1 MVAAGKIVVLPE
13 ADWHTRR
20 RAHEQRV
27 SAWTAPH
34 QARAARGEKHPVE
47 DFLFEYYR
55 FRPAWLRRW
64 HPGPDVVL
72 QGESARD
79 FLRWPEYHEVAEG
92 VALNVAALEPRR
104 RESVAWIANL
114 LRLTAE
120 RPPQFACFG
129 LHEWA
134 MVYRSGGVRHEAWPL
149 RLGVEGTDAVV
160 EAHSL
165 RCTHFDAFRFFTPD
179 AVGRNAGRPTRDSQV
194 ALEQPGCLHAAM
206 DCYKWA
212 YKLGAG
218 VPGVLLLDAF
228 DLARDTRELDMRAA
242 PYDLTALGYQPIRIE
257 TADGKAEYVAAQRG
271 IADRG
276 VRLRERLIDAC
287 DALV

>member
-1 MVAAGKIVVLPE
+1 MLLAEGAWRPLEAAHHARVDAAAAAHVG
-13 ADWHTRR
+13 RR
-20 RAHEQRV
+20 RA
-27 SAWTAPH
+27 
-34 QARAARGEKHPVE
+34 GMKHPVE
-47 DFLFEYYR
+47 DFLWTYYSH
-55 FRPAWLRRW
+55 RPAQLRRW
-64 HPGPDVVL
+64 HPGPGVELAGDTERADSRHYVATGRGTTLDVDAYLADRGDTVRFV
-72 QGESARD
+72 RD
-79 FLRWPEYHEVAEG
+79 
-92 VALNVAALEPRR
+92 
-104 RESVAWIANL
+104 L
-114 LRLTAE
+114 LASTLG
-120 RPPQFACFG
+120 RPAQLSCFG

-134 MVYRSGGVRHEAWPL
+134 MVYRSGVRHEAWPL

>member
-1 MVAAGKIVVLPE
+1 MG
-13 ADWHTRR
+13 D
-20 RAHEQRV
+20 
-27 SAWTAPH
+27 
-34 QARAARGEKHPVE
+34 
-47 DFLFEYYR
+47 
-55 FRPAWLRRW
+55 
-64 HPGPDVVL
+64 
-72 QGESARD
+72 
-79 FLRWPEYHEVAEG
+79 G
-92 VALNVAALEPRR
+92 V
-104 RESVAWIANL
+104 
-114 LRLTAE
+114 
-120 RPPQFACFG
+120 PQ
-129 LHEWA
+129 W
-134 MVYRSGGVRHEAWPL
+134 RVRHEAWPL

>member
-1 MVAAGKIVVLPE
+1 MLLAEGAWRPLEDAHHARVDAAAAAHVG
-13 ADWHTRR
+13 RR
-20 RAHEQRV
+20 RA
-27 SAWTAPH
+27 
-34 QARAARGEKHPVE
+34 GMKHPVE
-47 DFLFEYYR
+47 DFLWTYYSH
-55 FRPAWLRRW
+55 RPAQLRRW
-64 HPGPDVVL
+64 HPGPGVELAGDTERADSRHYVATGRGTTLDLDAYLADRGDTVRFV
-72 QGESARD
+72 RD
-79 FLRWPEYHEVAEG
+79 
-92 VALNVAALEPRR
+92 
-104 RESVAWIANL
+104 L
-114 LRLTAE
+114 LASTLG
-120 RPPQFACFG
+120 RPAQLSCFG

>member
-1 MVAAGKIVVLPE
+1 MLLAEGAWRPLEAAHHARVDAAAAAHVG
-13 ADWHTRR
+13 RR
-20 RAHEQRV
+20 RA
-27 SAWTAPH
+27 
-34 QARAARGEKHPVE
+34 GMKHPVE
-47 DFLFEYYR
+47 DFLWTYYSH
-55 FRPAWLRRW
+55 RPAQLRRW
-64 HPGPDVVL
+64 HPGPGVELAGDTERADSRHYVATGRGTTLDVDAYLADRGDTVRFV
-72 QGESARD
+72 RD
-79 FLRWPEYHEVAEG
+79 
-92 VALNVAALEPRR
+92 
-104 RESVAWIANL
+104 L
-114 LRLTAE
+114 LASTLG
-120 RPPQFACFG
+120 RPAQLSCFG

-257 TADGKAEYVAAQRG
+257 TADGKAEFVAAQRG

>member
-1 MVAAGKIVVLPE
+1 MLLAEGAWRPLEAAHHARVDAAAAAHVG
-13 ADWHTRR
+13 RR
-20 RAHEQRV
+20 RA
-27 SAWTAPH
+27 
-34 QARAARGEKHPVE
+34 GMKHPVE
-47 DFLFEYYR
+47 DFLWTYYSH
-55 FRPAWLRRW
+55 RPAQLRRW
-64 HPGPDVVL
+64 HPGPGVELAGDTERADSRHYVATGRGTTLDVDAYLADRGDTERFV
-72 QGESARD
+72 RD
-79 FLRWPEYHEVAEG
+79 
-92 VALNVAALEPRR
+92 
-104 RESVAWIANL
+104 L
-114 LRLTAE
+114 LASTLG
-120 RPPQFACFG
+120 RPAQLSCFG

>member
-1 MVAAGKIVVLPE
+1 MLLAEGAWRPLEAAHHARVDAAAAAHVG
-13 ADWHTRR
+13 RR
-20 RAHEQRV
+20 RAGMQ
-27 SAWTAPH
+27 
-34 QARAARGEKHPVE
+34 HPVE
-47 DFLFEYYR
+47 DFLWTYYSH
-55 FRPAWLRRW
+55 RPAQLRRW
-64 HPGPDVVL
+64 HPGPGVELAGDTERADSRHYVATGRGTTLDVDAYLADRGDTVRFV
-72 QGESARD
+72 RD
-79 FLRWPEYHEVAEG
+79 
-92 VALNVAALEPRR
+92 
-104 RESVAWIANL
+104 L
-114 LRLTAE
+114 LASTLG
-120 RPPQFACFG
+120 RPAQLSCFG

>member
-1 MVAAGKIVVLPE
+1 MLLAEGAWRPLEAAHHARVDAAAAAHVG
-13 ADWHTRR
+13 RR
-20 RAHEQRV
+20 RA
-27 SAWTAPH
+27 
-34 QARAARGEKHPVE
+34 GMKHPVE
-47 DFLFEYYR
+47 DFLWTYYSH
-55 FRPAWLRRW
+55 RPAQLRRW
-64 HPGPDVVL
+64 HPGPGVELAGDTERADSRHYVATGRGTTLDLDAYLADRGDTVRFV
-72 QGESARD
+72 RD
-79 FLRWPEYHEVAEG
+79 
-92 VALNVAALEPRR
+92 
-104 RESVAWIANL
+104 L
-114 LRLTAE
+114 LASTLG
-120 RPPQFACFG
+120 RPAQLSCFG

-228 DLARDTRELDMRAA
+228 DLARDARELDMRAA

>member
-1 MVAAGKIVVLPE
+1 MLLAEGAWRPLEAAHHARVDAAAAAHVG
-13 ADWHTRR
+13 RR
-20 RAHEQRV
+20 RA
-27 SAWTAPH
+27 
-34 QARAARGEKHPVE
+34 GMKHPVE
-47 DFLFEYYR
+47 DFLWTYYSH
-55 FRPAWLRRW
+55 RPAQLRRW
-64 HPGPDVVL
+64 HPGPGVELAGDTERADSRHYVATGRGTTLDVDAYLADRGDTVRFV
-72 QGESARD
+72 RD
-79 FLRWPEYHEVAEG
+79 
-92 VALNVAALEPRR
+92 
-104 RESVAWIANL
+104 L
-114 LRLTAE
+114 LASTLG
-120 RPPQFACFG
+120 RPAQLSCFG

-228 DLARDTRELDMRAA
+228 DLARDARELDMRAA

-257 TADGKAEYVAAQRG
+257 TADGKAEFVAAQRG

>member
-1 MVAAGKIVVLPE
+1 MLLAEGAWRPLEAAHHARVDAAAAAHVG
-13 ADWHTRR
+13 RR
-20 RAHEQRV
+20 RA
-27 SAWTAPH
+27 
-34 QARAARGEKHPVE
+34 GMKHPVE
-47 DFLFEYYR
+47 DFLWTYYSH
-55 FRPAWLRRW
+55 RPAQLRRW
-64 HPGPDVVL
+64 HPGPGVELAGDTERADSRHYVATGRGTTLDLDAYLADRGDTVRFV
-72 QGESARD
+72 RD
-79 FLRWPEYHEVAEG
+79 
-92 VALNVAALEPRR
+92 
-104 RESVAWIANL
+104 L
-114 LRLTAE
+114 LASTLG
-120 RPPQFACFG
+120 RPAQLSCFG

>member
-1 MVAAGKIVVLPE
+1 MLLAEGAWRPLEAAHHARVDAAAAAHVG
-13 ADWHTRR
+13 RR
-20 RAHEQRV
+20 RA
-27 SAWTAPH
+27 
-34 QARAARGEKHPVE
+34 GMKHPVE
-47 DFLFEYYR
+47 DFLWTYYSH
-55 FRPAWLRRW
+55 RPAQLRRW
-64 HPGPDVVL
+64 HPGPGVELAGDTERADSRHYVATGRGTTLDVDAYLADRGDTVRFV
-72 QGESARD
+72 RD
-79 FLRWPEYHEVAEG
+79 
-92 VALNVAALEPRR
+92 
-104 RESVAWIANL
+104 L
-114 LRLTAE
+114 LASTLG
-120 RPPQFACFG
+120 RPAQLSCFG

-228 DLARDTRELDMRAA
+228 DLARDARELDMRAA